1 MGKRELR
8 NRRHNGIGTLVKDNV
23 EPKTILAKTPM
34 KTWTLKIP
42 NLKIIGIKEGEDS
55 QVYGPENIFN
65 NIIDENFPKLKK
77 KIYINI

>member
-1 MGKRELR
+1 M
-8 NRRHNGIGTLVKDNV
+8 
-23 EPKTILAKTPM
+23 
-34 KTWTLKIP
+34 KIP